1 MKKLVFFLLF
11 SIPLMLVSCGGNPE
25 AEGDQAYAN
34 GKYIQA
40 VNYYMQVKKSQPQN
54 AKIDEKIA
62 LSYMHHGLDLYK
74 KRHNVKAFA
83 GNFEKGQEFI
93 PAENLSD
100 AFKKEYSKLLYELAV
115 AYHKAKPSNEI
126 QKEQY
131 FTHTLDYL
139 EEALAYDENNTQAE
153 QTLQQIKKE
162 NFQQTFDRGLKFYK
176 RAKKEKNNSDLF
188 LTAEYYLKRAV
199 SFMPDNKE
207 AQKYLRRVRQ
217 KTLSVL
223 DLNMDLPF
231 AIADR
236 QYSGKYLLLAFTA
249 FNNSSEPFTFDPGQI
264 KIYTVEGKAVGI
276 DPEHT
281 AKFKDGITKSVQLAP
296 RKRLDGTLAFR
307 IPKSVKIE
315 YIGYEMPDGSV
326 VKKYFP

>member
-1 MKKLVFFLLF
+1 MKKLIFFLLLGISLF
-11 SIPLMLVSCGGNPE
+11 LISCGGNPE

-34 GKYIQA
+34 GKYSQA
-40 VNYYMQVKKSQPQN
+40 LNYYLEVKKSQPQN
-54 AKIDEKIA
+54 AKVDEKIA
-62 LSYMHHGLDLYK
+62 LCYMLRGLDLYK
-74 KRHNVKAFA
+74 KRHNIKAFA

-93 PAENLSD
+93 PEKNLSGT
-100 AFKKEYSKLLYELAV
+100 FKKEYSKLLYELAV
-115 AYHKAKPSNEI
+115 AYHQAKPSNEI

-139 EEALAYDENNTQAE
+139 DEALAYDENNAQAE
-153 QTLQQIKKE
+153 QTLQQIRKE
-162 NFQQTFDRGLKFYK
+162 NFHQTFNKGMEFFK
-176 RAKKEKNNSDLF
+176 RAKKERNNSDLF

-199 SFMPDNKE
+199 SFMPENKE
-207 AQKYLRRVRQ
+207 AQKNLRLVRK

-249 FNNSSEPFTFDPGQI
+249 LNNSGEPFTFEPAQI
-264 KIYTVEGKAVGI
+264 KVYTFDGKAVGI
-276 DPEHT
+276 DADFT
-281 AKFKDGITKSVQLAP
+281 AKFKDGITNAVQLAP

-315 YIGYEMPDGSV
+315 YVGYELLLIHI
-326 VKKYFP
+326 